1 MLPHVS
7 AFMAKLFLRLIKL
20 VFSLLFEEIS
30 YFSYAK
36 SPTPNLL
43 SQPTSGDHDSSKL
56 KPKLPEDAFTQVLA
70 FSAK

>member
-20 VFSLLFEEIS
+20 VFPYFLKKSLIF
-30 YFSYAK
+30 
-36 SPTPNLL
+36 PMQNPNLL
-43 SQPTSGDHDSSKL
+43 SQPTSGGHDSSKL

>member
-20 VFSLLFEEIS
+20 VFPYFFS